1 MKKRHLRLVVSHC
14 ETTNKST
21 LKSGILERLKDFLDG
36 MFLSKNEKIYIIKDI
51 LIKIYR
57 DYEIT
62 TGFVD
67 IPYFVRAES
76 RISQIIKD
84 KKVDYYYN
92 RLKRFQ
98 SNNFKQG

>member
-14 ETTNKST
+14 KTTNKNA
-21 LKSGILERLKDFLDG
+21 LKPRVLSKLKDFFDG
-36 MFLSKNEKIYIIKDI
+36 VFLSKNEKIYIIKDI

-57 DYEIT
+57 DYEQT

-92 RLKRFQ
+92 KLKKFQ
-98 SNNFKQG
+98 RNNF

>member
-14 ETTNKST
+14 EKTSENSLITSNLRK
-21 LKSGILERLKDFLDG
+21 IKDFWEG
-36 MFLSKNEKIYIIKDI
+36 AFLSKNEKIYIIKDI

-57 DYEIT
+57 DYEQT

-76 RISQIIKD
+76 RISQIIKER
-84 KKVDYYYN
+84 KVDYYYN
-92 RLKRFQ
+92 KLKKFQ
-98 SNNFKQG
+98 SNNFQ